1 MPNALLS
8 ELLRGLDGQVAHE
21 SKDTTSAGPAPPSS
35 SSSSSS
41 APLATSSPQPST
53 SGYSITAAVQE
64 TITAAIGSASEQDSG
79 VAQASEQDS
88 GVAQAEL
95 AKLLTRAV
103 AMCQEKGTA
112 EYLDV
117 HALR

>member
-79 VAQASEQDS
+79 VAQA
-88 GVAQAEL
+88 EL